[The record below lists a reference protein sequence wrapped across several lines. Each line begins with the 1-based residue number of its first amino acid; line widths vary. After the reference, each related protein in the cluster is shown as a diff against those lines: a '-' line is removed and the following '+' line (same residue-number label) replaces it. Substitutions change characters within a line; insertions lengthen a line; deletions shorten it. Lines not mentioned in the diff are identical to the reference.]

1 MFDLNRPR
9 RSVLYMP
16 GSKPRALEKAKTL
29 PADALILDLEDAV
42 APAEKATARGL
53 VAEAVK
59 SKAYGR
65 REVVIRINGLDTD
78 WGMDDLK
85 AACAAGPDAILIPKA
100 QSAGMIEEIEQFML
114 EYNAPDSTFIWAMM
128 ETPLGILH
136 AETIAKSTPR
146 LACMVMG
153 TNDLAADLR
162 AAHTQDRA
170 PLLTSLSLCLL
181 AARAYGLAII
191 DGVYNEFKD
200 TEGFLARCHQS
211 HQLGFD
217 GKTLIH
223 PDQIATSNRTF
234 APTAE
239 AIDLAKRQI
248 QAFEEAQSRGE
259 GVAVV
264 DGKIVENLHVA
275 TAQNLLASANAIRA
289 LESAQ

>member
-42 APAEKATARGL
+42 APAEKAAARAL
-53 VAEAVK
+53 VAEAVT
-59 SKAYGR
+59 SRAYGR
-65 REVVIRINGLDTD
+65 REIVIRINGLDTD
-78 WGMDDLK
+78 WGMEDLK
-85 AACAAGPDAILIPKA
+85 AACAAGPDAILLPKA
-100 QSAGMIEEIEQFML
+100 QSAQMIEEVECLMR
-114 EYNAPDSTFIWAMM
+114 EHGAPDQTFIWAMM

-136 AETIAKSTPR
+136 AESIATSTPR

-153 TNDLAADLR
+153 TNDLAADLHAAQTEDR
-162 AAHTQDRA
+162 AAML
-170 PLLTSLSLCLL
+170 PSLALCLL

-191 DGVYNEFKD
+191 DGVYNEFKN
-200 TEGFLARCHQS
+200 TEGFRERCLQS
-211 HQLGFD
+211 RRMGFD

-223 PDQIATSNRTF
+223 PAQIETCNRTF
-234 APTAE
+234 APTPE
-239 AIDLAKRQI
+239 AIELAKRHI
-248 QAFEEAQSRGE
+248 QAFEEAQARGE

-289 LESAQ
+289 LENAQ